1 MVTAEVPADR
11 VLERLYEMTDGR
23 TTTMVRGEDLAR
35 RMGVAPD
42 DESDEARFL
51 SAATHLEE
59 EEGHL
64 IANKTGTAVR
74 DYSSPFDARRYPGGG
89 GRSYTVGSPKF
100 RDPRTSSALRAASG
114 VRRSGPIAPQPRQRA
129 A

>member
-1 MVTAEVPADR
+1 MVTEEVPTDR

-35 RMGVAPD
+35 RMDVAPD

-51 SAATHLEE
+51 SAARHLE

-74 DYSSPFDARRYPGGG
+74 DYSSPFDARR
-89 GRSYTVGSPKF
+89 
-100 RDPRTSSALRAASG
+100 
-114 VRRSGPIAPQPRQRA
+114 
-129 A
+129 